1 MTENKIIENENSNIS
16 NENLVNLEEV
26 ELSNLKPEELI
37 ISLDQLID
45 SNNPFSVSNRVENI
59 KALFYK
65 NFNNLEQNKESETLE
80 KNFKK
85 IYNLFRKNRNEFRK
99 EQEQKEKENLKLKTE
114 ISSLDEIKNKNNA
127 DKEELKFLRLNLIH
141 GGECRKTLFND
152 GYKVGTKEY
161 KNCILSRGKKFN
173 D

>member
-1 MTENKIIENENSNIS
+1 MTENKIIENENSNIL

-26 ELSNLKPEELI
+26 ALSNLKPEELI

-45 SNNPFSVSNRVENI
+45 SNNPFSVSKRVENI

-65 NFNNLEQNKESETLE
+65 NFNKLEQNKESETLE

-85 IYNLFRKNRNEFRK
+85 IYNLFRKNRNDFRK

-114 ISSLDEIKNKNNA
+114 IISEIK
-127 DKEELKFLRLNLIH
+127 DLTSEVELKKDTYNRFR
-141 GGECRKTLFND
+141 
-152 GYKVGTKEY
+152 
-161 KNCILSRGKKFN
+161 
-173 D
+173 

>member
-16 NENLVNLEEV
+16 NENFVNLEEV

-45 SNNPFSVSNRVENI
+45 SNNPFSVSKRVENI

-85 IYNLFRKNRNEFRK
+85 IYNLFRKK
-99 EQEQKEKENLKLKTE
+99 
-114 ISSLDEIKNKNNA
+114 
-127 DKEELKFLRLNLIH
+127 
-141 GGECRKTLFND
+141 
-152 GYKVGTKEY
+152 
-161 KNCILSRGKKFN
+161 
-173 D
+173 